1 MLRPT
6 LTASALAA
14 LLLATACDQ
23 NPSQR
28 AQNNQPTDQQQA
40 MRDTTPTAPPATEP
54 APAPPPETTASSQ
67 RPSATRHRPF
77 ARRSGPGPAS
87 AVGNELAQATGTKTT
102 ITKEELAKGQKLTDV
117 ANPGTTLANAAVKTM
132 AGEPVGEVRSV
143 VVGKSGKAD
152 AVIVEVGGFLNFGE
166 RAVELKPNK
175 FTYLPER
182 NILVT
187 EVTKAE
193 LEKMPVAKEPATT
206 P

>member
-28 AQNNQPTDQQQA
+28 AQNTEQQQA
-40 MRDTTPTAPPATEP
+40 MKDTAPTPPPATEP
-54 APAPPPETTASSQ
+54 APPPAPEPTTTTDNTTPPT
-67 RPSATRHRPF
+67 
-77 ARRSGPGPAS
+77 GPAS
-87 AVGNELAQATGTKTT
+87 AIGNELAQATGTNAK
-102 ITKEELAKGQKLTDV
+102 ITKEEIAKGQKVRDI
-117 ANPGTTLANAAVKTM
+117 ANPGTTLANAAVKTTL
-132 AGEPVGEVRSV
+132 GEPVGEVRSI
-143 VVGKSGKAD
+143 VVGKDGKAD
-152 AVIVEVGGFLNFGE
+152 AVVVEVGGFLNVGE
-166 RAVELKPNK
+166 RAVSLKPAK

-193 LEKMPVAKEPATT
+193 LEHLPAAKEPVKT